1 VRLPTPEPGLVIR
14 YSYLWL
20 REHREGREEGVKDR
34 PCAIV
39 LAARD
44 SDDHTHVLVVPVTHT
59 PPANLAEALELPAA
73 IKQHLGLDTERS
85 WIVLNE
91 SNLFEW
97 PGPDLRRVA
106 DSQGQRPPAY
116 HTVYNA
122 LQAIPDN
129 LNTLALDEHKAY
141 HETYDL
147 LYRCESEGSE
157 SGLASRSHTT

>member
-1 VRLPTPEPGLVIR
+1 VSLPKPEPGLVIR

-44 SDDHTHVLVVPVTHT
+44 SDNQTHVLVVPVTHT

-73 IKQHLGLDTERS
+73 IKRHLGLDTERS

-91 SNLFEW
+91 SNLFGW
-97 PGPDLRRVA
+97 PGPDLRRIGDRDDGSVA
-106 DSQGQRPPAY
+106 YGFLPPRFFAELRRRF
-116 HTVYNA
+116 VA
-122 LQAIPDN
+122 L
-129 LNTLALDEHKAY
+129 
-141 HETYDL
+141 ETAA
-147 LYRCESEGSE
+147 R
-157 SGLASRSHTT
+157 SRRVRRTE

>member
-1 VRLPTPEPGLVIR
+1 VSLPTPEPGLVIR

-44 SDDHTHVLVVPVTHT
+44 SDDHTHILVVPVTHT
-59 PPANLAEALELPAA
+59 LPANLAEALELPAA
-73 IKQHLGLDTERS
+73 IKQHLGLDTECS

-97 PGPDLRRVA
+97 PGPDLRRVGDRDDGSVA
-106 DSQGQRPPAY
+106 YGFLPPRFFAELRRRF
-116 HTVYNA
+116 VA
-122 LQAIPDN
+122 L
-129 LNTLALDEHKAY
+129 
-141 HETYDL
+141 ETAA
-147 LYRCESEGSE
+147 R
-157 SGLASRSHTT
+157 SRRVRRTE